1 MLLPDSKQAI
11 HKAWLYRLLAAIYDN
26 QTLSGLLYFKG
37 GTCAAM
43 LGWLDRFSIDL
54 DFDFVGK
61 KKDLSVVKKEL
72 KKVFME
78 LGLIIK
84 DESKKAPQYFLKY
97 PAKPGTKNTIKIDTT
112 YPPPKANAYQPYRFE
127 DIDRIIYCQTIE
139 TMFANKLVTVL
150 DRWEKHRS
158 IAGRDIYDIHY
169 FFLNGHEYE
178 KAVIT
183 ERRKK
188 PVDKFM
194 KELLNFID
202 KKVNQKVIDQDI
214 NHLISADRFQKIRKV
229 LKREVLMF
237 LKDEVKRLYNL
248 GR

>member
-61 KKDLSVVKKEL
+61 KEDLKTS
-72 KKVFME
+72 
-78 LGLIIK
+78 
-84 DESKKAPQYFLKY
+84 
-97 PAKPGTKNTIKIDTT
+97 
-112 YPPPKANAYQPYRFE
+112 
-127 DIDRIIYCQTIE
+127 
-139 TMFANKLVTVL
+139 
-150 DRWEKHRS
+150 
-158 IAGRDIYDIHY
+158 
-169 FFLNGHEYE
+169 
-178 KAVIT
+178 
-183 ERRKK
+183 
-188 PVDKFM
+188 
-194 KELLNFID
+194 ID

-237 LKDEVKRLYNL
+237 LRDEVKRLYNL

>member
-1 MLLPDSKQAI
+1 MFLPDSKQAI

-26 QTLSGLLYFKG
+26 QTLSGFLYFKG

-43 LGWLDRFSIDL
+43 LDWLDRFSIDL

-61 KKDLSVVKKEL
+61 KKDLKTTQKEL
-72 KKVFME
+72 ENIFKD
-78 LGLIIK
+78 LGLAIK
-84 DESKKAPQYFLKY
+84 DKSRKTPQYFLKY
-97 PAKPGTKNTIKIDTT
+97 PAKSGARNTIKIDTT
-112 YPPPKANAYQPYRFE
+112 YPPPKTNVYQPLRFS

-150 DRWEKHRS
+150 DRWEKHHS
-158 IAGRDIYDIHY
+158 IAGRDIYDIHH
-169 FFLNGHEYE
+169 FFLNGYKYE
-178 KAVIT
+178 KAVIE
-183 ERRKK
+183 ERRKQ
-188 PVDKFM
+188 PVGKFM
-194 KELLNFID
+194 KELFRFVD
-202 KKVNQKVIDQDI
+202 KKISQIVIDQDI

-237 LKDEVKRLYNL
+237 LKDEIQRLYNL